1 MQIALVIGTAR
12 KERLT
17 LRVATHLAEGLAA
30 RGAQV
35 TEVDVR
41 EHVHTA
47 ATVPPWGEG
56 GAHEA
61 PTKWQQIAAAT
72 ERFVFVVP
80 EYNHGYPGEFK
91 LLLDSLFQE
100 YEGKPAYLATVS
112 AGTFA
117 GVRLHEHLLPV
128 LHTFQFAVSPTALH
142 VGNVSETLTE
152 AGHAANDAFAERAQ
166 KFMDAVITHL

>member
-1 MQIALVIGTAR
+1 MHIALVIGTAR
-12 KERLT
+12 KERFT
-17 LRVATHLAEGLAA
+17 TRVATHLAEGLAA

-35 TEVDVR
+35 TKVDVR

-56 GAHEA
+56 GASEV
-61 PTKWQQIAAAT
+61 PTAWQQIAATA

-100 YEGKPAYLATVS
+100 YEGKPAYIATVS

-128 LHTFQFAVSPTALH
+128 LHTFKFAVAPTALH
-142 VGNVSETLTE
+142 VGSVSETLTE
-152 AGHAANDAFAERAQ
+152 TGQPADDAFAERAQ
-166 KFMDAVITHL
+166 KFMDAVATPS